1 MYSSLH
7 KIIKALNEKVY
18 TSLIPSDLYS
28 CCANSYGL
36 KWYSRWVSL
45 LSMCG
50 YFHPLSTLCNQLKSN
65 WTVHSSSTSPQDL
78 FEQKLPS
85 VSAKNPW
92 LEP

>member
-36 KWYSRWVSL
+36 K
-45 LSMCG
+45 
-50 YFHPLSTLCNQLKSN
+50 
-65 WTVHSSSTSPQDL
+65 
-78 FEQKLPS
+78 
-85 VSAKNPW
+85 
-92 LEP
+92 